1 MLHEYPGEQYRH
13 RGTSIIQT
21 RREPRELQQTA
32 QRNCCPL
39 VGVWLPLVTLGGY
52 QGINLH
58 ILIQFY
64 TNGSLYVKQSV
75 LISDIHVHVYGIWS
89 YVSFQLL
96 YIVMTTASV
105 VDRGIKLQSGQTKD
119 Y

>member
-1 MLHEYPGEQYRH
+1 M
-13 RGTSIIQT
+13 
-21 RREPRELQQTA
+21 
-32 QRNCCPL
+32 
-39 VGVWLPLVTLGGY
+39 TLGGY

-96 YIVMTTASV
+96 SDTMQGIQYISSV
-105 VDRGIKLQSGQTKD
+105 PVLH
-119 Y
+119 YL